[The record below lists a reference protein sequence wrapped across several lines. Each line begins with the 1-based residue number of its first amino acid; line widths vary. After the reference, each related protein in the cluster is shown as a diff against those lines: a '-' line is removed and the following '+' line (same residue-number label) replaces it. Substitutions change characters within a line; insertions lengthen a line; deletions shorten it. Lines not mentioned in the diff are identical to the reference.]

1 MRTLDWLVVAAY
13 LGGTLALGMW
23 LARRGSRSL
32 AEYFVGGRAI
42 PWWLAGASMAAT
54 TFNVDTPLYVTGVVE
69 RRGIAGNWEWWCFA
83 FTHVFMAVVL
93 ARLWRRATLMTDA
106 ELIELRY
113 GGRPAAV
120 LRGTRALLFA
130 IPINCLGIGYG
141 MLAMRKVLVSIGA
154 LDALPLPGDPQLWAV
169 VAIVLLVLVYAAAAG
184 LWGVVATDF
193 LQLALALLG
202 AVLVAGYALHEV
214 GGLGALREHLAQ
226 LGHADTLRLVPRPGD
241 AALPFGTFL
250 AYLGIQWWAYRGA
263 DGGGMFVQRLSS
275 VRDERSAERA
285 AVLFNV
291 INYVV
296 RTWPWVIVALAA
308 MVVLPGLKDPET
320 AYPLMMLHY
329 LPVGILG
336 LVLASLIAAFMSAV
350 STQINW
356 GASYIVRDV
365 YQRFISRDAG
375 ERRLVLVGRA
385 ATVLIAVLAAAGSL
399 AMQDVGRIFR
409 FIILVGNGSGTV
421 LLLRWFWWRV
431 NAWAEWAALLAAPLI
446 ALIATFV
453 PGLDQWSFGAKLA
466 LTAFGTLAV
475 WLPVMFLTAPEPPEL
490 LDAFFARARP
500 GGPGWRAMRARVA
513 AEPPAPLGRDF
524 AEALALLLMV
534 MGGML
539 AIGGFVVGSVGWE
552 AGASGAVIV
561 GWIWRKQVRRE
572 RDERSVRRTSE
583 T

>member
-1 MRTLDWLVVAAY
+1 VRPLDWAVVAAY

-23 LARRGSRSL
+23 LARRGSRSF
-32 AEYFVGGRAI
+32 ADFFVGGRAI

-54 TFNVDTPLYVTGVVE
+54 TFNVDTPLYVTGVVA
-69 RRGIAGNWEWWCFA
+69 RRGIAGNWEWWSFA
-83 FTHVFMAVVL
+83 FTHVLMAVVL
-93 ARLWRRATLMTDA
+93 ARLWRRATIMTDV

-154 LDALPLPGDPQLWAV
+154 MNALPLPGDPQLWAV

-202 AVLVAGYALHEV
+202 ALLVAGYALHEV
-214 GGLGALREHLAQ
+214 GGLAPLRERLAQ
-226 LGHADTLRLVPRPGD
+226 LGHADALRLVPRPGD
-241 AALPFGTFL
+241 VALPFSTFL

-275 VRDERSAERA
+275 VRDEPAAERA

-296 RTWPWVIVALAA
+296 RTWPWVVVALAA
-308 MVVLPGLKDPET
+308 MVVLPGLHDPET

-329 LPVGILG
+329 LPVGVLG

-365 YQRFISRDAG
+365 YQRFVARDAG

-399 AMQDVGRIFR
+399 AMQDVGKIFR

-446 ALIATFV
+446 ALVATFV

-466 LTAFGTLAV
+466 LTAGGALAV
-475 WLPVMFLTAPEPPEL
+475 WVPVMLLTAPERPDV

-500 GGPGWRAMRARVA
+500 GGPGWGAVRARVVV
-513 AEPPAPLGRDF
+513 EPPAPLGREF
-524 AEALALLLMV
+524 AEAGALLLMIL
-534 MGGML
+534 GGML
-539 AIGGFVVGSVGWE
+539 AIGGFVVGSTAWAVGSL
-552 AGASGAVIV
+552 AACGI
-561 GWIWRKQVRRE
+561 GWVVRRKVRRE
-572 RDERSVRRTSE
+572 K
-583 T
+583 

>member
-1 MRTLDWLVVAAY
+1 VRALDWLVVAVY
-13 LGGTLALGMW
+13 LAGTLVLGVW

-32 AEYFVGGRAI
+32 AEFFVGGRAI

-54 TFNVDTPLYVTGVVE
+54 TFNVDTPLYVTGVVA
-69 RRGIAGNWEWWCFA
+69 RRGIAGNWEWWSFA
-83 FTHVFMAVVL
+83 FTHVLMAVVL
-93 ARLWRRATLMTDA
+93 ARLWRRATIMTDI

-141 MLAMRKVLVSIGA
+141 MLAMRKVLVSLGV
-154 LDALPLPGDPQLWAV
+154 LESLPLPGDPQLWAV
-169 VAIVLLVLVYAAAAG
+169 AAIVLLVLVYAAAAG

-214 GGLGALREHLAQ
+214 GGLGALRERLVQA
-226 LGHADTLRLVPRPGD
+226 GHGDALRLIPRPGD
-241 AALPFGTFL
+241 LALPFSTFL
-250 AYLGIQWWAYRGA
+250 AYIGIQWWAYRGA

-275 VRDERSAERA
+275 VRDERAAERA
-285 AVLFNV
+285 AGLFNV

-296 RTWPWVIVALAA
+296 RTWPWVVVALAA
-308 MVVLPGLKDPET
+308 MVVLPGLADPET

-329 LPVGILG
+329 LPVGVLG

-365 YQRFISRDAG
+365 YQRFVSHEAG

-385 ATVLIAVLAAAGSL
+385 ATILIAVLSAAGSL
-399 AMQDVGRIFR
+399 AMQDVGKIFR

-446 ALIATFV
+446 ALLATFV
-453 PGLDQWSFGAKLA
+453 PGLQQWSFGAKLV
-466 LTAFGTLAV
+466 LTAFGTLAI
-475 WLPVMFLTAPEPPEL
+475 WLPVMLVTAAEPRAV
-490 LDAFFARARP
+490 LDAFYTRARP
-500 GGPGWRAMRARVA
+500 GGPGWRAVRERVGL
-513 AEPPAPLGRDF
+513 EPSSALGRDF
-524 AEALALLLMV
+524 AEAGAMLMMV
-534 MGGML
+534 LGGML
-539 AIGGFVVGSVGWE
+539 AIGGIVVGSAAWALG
-552 AGASGAVIV
+552 AGATLLL
-561 GWIWRKQVRRE
+561 GWTWRWRMKREGSEVRG
-572 RDERSVRRTSE
+572 E
-583 T
+583 TAT

>member
-1 MRTLDWLVVAAY
+1 MRALDWLVVAVY
-13 LGGTLALGMW
+13 LAGTLVLGVW

-32 AEYFVGGRAI
+32 AEFFVGGRAI

-54 TFNVDTPLYVTGVVE
+54 TFNVDTPLYVTGVVA
-69 RRGIAGNWEWWCFA
+69 RRGIAGNWEWWSFA
-83 FTHVFMAVVL
+83 FTHVLMAVVL
-93 ARLWRRATLMTDA
+93 ARLWRRATIMTDI

-141 MLAMRKVLVSIGA
+141 MLAMRKVLVSLGV
-154 LDALPLPGDPQLWAV
+154 LQRLPLPGDPQLWAV
-169 VAIVLLVLVYAAAAG
+169 AAIVLLVLVYAAAAG

-214 GGLGALREHLAQ
+214 GGLGALRERLVQA
-226 LGHADTLRLVPRPGD
+226 GHGDALRLIPRPGD
-241 AALPFGTFL
+241 LALPFSTFL
-250 AYLGIQWWAYRGA
+250 AYIGIQWWAYRGA

-275 VRDERSAERA
+275 VRDERAAERA
-285 AVLFNV
+285 AGLFNV

-296 RTWPWVIVALAA
+296 RTWPWVVVALAA
-308 MVVLPGLKDPET
+308 MVVLPGLADPET

-329 LPVGILG
+329 LPVGVLG
-336 LVLASLIAAFMSAV
+336 LVVASLIAAFMSAV

-365 YQRFISRDAG
+365 YQRFVSHEAG

-385 ATVLIAVLAAAGSL
+385 ATILIAVLSAAGSL
-399 AMQDVGRIFR
+399 AMQDVGKIFR

-446 ALIATFV
+446 ALLATFV
-453 PGLDQWSFGAKLA
+453 PGLQQWSFGAKLV
-466 LTAFGTLAV
+466 LTAFGTLAI
-475 WLPVMFLTAPEPPEL
+475 WLPVMLVTAAEPRAV
-490 LDAFFARARP
+490 LDAFYTRARP
-500 GGPGWRAMRARVA
+500 GGPGWRAVRERVGLDPSSA
-513 AEPPAPLGRDF
+513 LGRDF
-524 AEALALLLMV
+524 AEAGAMLMMV
-534 MGGML
+534 LGGML
-539 AIGGFVVGSVGWE
+539 AIGGIVVGSAAWALG
-552 AGASGAVIV
+552 AGATLLL
-561 GWIWRKQVRRE
+561 GWGWRWSMKREGSEVRG
-572 RDERSVRRTSE
+572 E
-583 T
+583 TAT

>member
-1 MRTLDWLVVAAY
+1 VRALDWLVVAVY
-13 LGGTLALGMW
+13 LAGTLVLGVW

-32 AEYFVGGRAI
+32 AEFFVGGRAI

-54 TFNVDTPLYVTGVVE
+54 TFNVDTPLYVTGVVA
-69 RRGIAGNWEWWCFA
+69 RRGIAGNWEWWSFA
-83 FTHVFMAVVL
+83 FTHVLMAVVL
-93 ARLWRRATLMTDA
+93 ARLWRRATIMTDI

-141 MLAMRKVLVSIGA
+141 MLAMRKVLVSLGV
-154 LDALPLPGDPQLWAV
+154 LESLPLPGDPQLWAV
-169 VAIVLLVLVYAAAAG
+169 AAIVLLVLVYAAAAG

-214 GGLGALREHLAQ
+214 GGLGALRERLVQA
-226 LGHADTLRLVPRPGD
+226 GHGDALRLIPRPGD
-241 AALPFGTFL
+241 LALPFSTFL
-250 AYLGIQWWAYRGA
+250 AYIGIQWWAYRGA

-275 VRDERSAERA
+275 VRDERAAERA
-285 AVLFNV
+285 AGLFNV

-296 RTWPWVIVALAA
+296 RTWPWVVVALAA
-308 MVVLPGLKDPET
+308 MVVLPGLADPET

-329 LPVGILG
+329 LPVGVLG

-365 YQRFISRDAG
+365 YQRFVSHEAG

-385 ATVLIAVLAAAGSL
+385 ATILIAVLSAAGSL
-399 AMQDVGRIFR
+399 AMQDVGKIFR

-446 ALIATFV
+446 ALLATFV
-453 PGLDQWSFGAKLA
+453 PGLQQWSFGAKLV
-466 LTAFGTLAV
+466 LTAFGTLAI
-475 WLPVMFLTAPEPPEL
+475 WLPVMLVTAAEPRAV
-490 LDAFFARARP
+490 LDAFYTRARP
-500 GGPGWRAMRARVA
+500 GGPGWRAVRERVGL
-513 AEPPAPLGRDF
+513 EPSSALGRDF
-524 AEALALLLMV
+524 AEAGAMLMMV
-534 MGGML
+534 LGGML
-539 AIGGFVVGSVGWE
+539 AIGGIVVGSAAWALG
-552 AGASGAVIV
+552 AGATLLL
-561 GWIWRKQVRRE
+561 GWGWRWRMKREGSEVRG
-572 RDERSVRRTSE
+572 E
-583 T
+583 TAT

>member
-1 MRTLDWLVVAAY
+1 VRALDWLVVAVY
-13 LGGTLALGMW
+13 LGGTLVLGMW

-32 AEYFVGGRAI
+32 AEFFVGGRSI

-54 TFNVDTPLYVTGVVE
+54 TFNVDTPLYVTGVVA
-69 RRGIAGNWEWWCFA
+69 RRGIAGNWEWWSFA
-83 FTHVFMAVVL
+83 FTHVLMAVVL
-93 ARLWRRATLMTDA
+93 ARLWRRATIMTDI
-106 ELIELRY
+106 ELIEVRY

-141 MLAMRKVLVSIGA
+141 MLAMRKVLVA
-154 LDALPLPGDPQLWAV
+154 LGVMQSLPLPGDPQLWAV

-202 AVLVAGYALHEV
+202 ALLVAGYALHEV
-214 GGLGALREHLAQ
+214 GGLGPLRERLVQ
-226 LGHADTLRLVPRPGD
+226 LGHADALRLVPRPGD
-241 AALPFGTFL
+241 LALPFSTFL
-250 AYLGIQWWAYRGA
+250 AYIGIQWWAYRGA

-285 AVLFNV
+285 AGLFNV

-296 RTWPWVIVALAA
+296 RTWPWVVVALAA
-308 MVVLPGLKDPET
+308 MVVLPGLRDPET

-329 LPVGILG
+329 LPVGVLG

-365 YQRFISRDAG
+365 YQRFVSPQAT

-385 ATVLIAVLAAAGSL
+385 ATILIAVLSAAGSL
-399 AMQDVGRIFR
+399 AMQDVGKIFR

-431 NAWAEWAALLAAPLI
+431 NAWAEWAALLAAPLL
-446 ALIATFV
+446 ALLATFV
-453 PGLDQWSFGAKLA
+453 PGLDRSSFGAKLL
-466 LTAFGTLAV
+466 LTAFGTLAI
-475 WLPVMFLTAPEPPEL
+475 WLPVMLLTAAEPRAV
-490 LDAFFARARP
+490 LDAFYARARP
-500 GGPGWRAMRARVA
+500 GGPGWRAVRERVGLQPSSA
-513 AEPPAPLGRDF
+513 LGRDF
-524 AEALALLLMV
+524 AEAGAMLMMV
-534 MGGML
+534 LGGML
-539 AIGGFVVGSVGWE
+539 AIGGIVIGSAAWALGAA
-552 AGASGAVIV
+552 AGAVAGWLLRTRVIT
-561 GWIWRKQVRRE
+561 RR
-572 RDERSVRRTSE
+572 
-583 T
+583 